1 MAAARRDFLATSLG
15 AALVAVFARSGAAR
29 DVFRF
34 AQEPALR
41 MLRPNEP
48 VVEGEPGPSAAS
60 SSSASWSVPA
70 RR

>member
-34 AQEPALR
+34 AQEPGLR
-41 MLRPNEP
+41 MLRPT
-48 VVEGEPGPSAAS
+48 S
-60 SSSASWSVPA
+60 
-70 RR
+70 R